1 MAGNAVLPLVLSL
14 LLPLA
19 FQTMFDSDRWSEIW
33 QTLSRNKLR
42 SALTAFGVG
51 WGIFMLI
58 IMLGAGNGLANGVN
72 GAFNGWASNSC
83 FIWTQVTSIPFEG
96 FPRGRDFSF
105 DNGDI
110 EAIRRNVPG
119 VDALAP
125 RLQLGGWQGSNN
137 VVYKGK
143 TGAFNVNGDVPDIMR
158 IQGTGITAG
167 RFLNEKD
174 LLDSRKICVI
184 GQRVVDVL
192 YAGEEKA
199 ALGTFLKINGVYFQV
214 VGTHKTKATAE
225 MDENQDATIYIPFST
240 FQRAFN
246 AMNEV
251 HWFAITAE
259 KGTKASVLEKNIK
272 KLMAERHRV
281 HPDDELAFG
290 SFNVE
295 EMFDMT
301 NNLFLA
307 ITGLGWFVGILTLV
321 AGVVGVSNIML
332 VIIRERTQEIGIRRS
347 IGATPASITV
357 QILLEALTLTFLAGY
372 IGLVSGVFLL
382 EGIGAMGIESDFFAN
397 PEVDITVAIVSL
409 VVLITCGLFAGL
421 VPARRALSIRAVEAL
436 RSGT

>member
-1 MAGNAVLPLVLSL
+1 
-14 LLPLA
+14 
-19 FQTMFDSDRWSEIW
+19 MFDSDRWGEIW

-42 SALTAFGVG
+42 SILTAFGVG
-51 WGIFMLI
+51 WGIFVLI

-72 GAFNGWASNSC
+72 GAFSGWASNSC
-83 FIWTQVTSIPFEG
+83 FMWTQSTSIPYMG
-96 FPRGRDFSF
+96 FPRGRGFSF
-105 DNGDI
+105 NNSDV

-125 RLQLGGWQGSNN
+125 RLQLGGWQGNNN
-137 VVYKGK
+137 VSYNGK
-143 TGAFNVNGDVPDIMR
+143 TGPFTVNGDVPDILKV
-158 IQGTGITAG
+158 QGTEIISG

-174 LLDSRKICVI
+174 LIDDRKVCVI

-192 YAGEEKA
+192 YGTNDP
-199 ALGTFLKINGVYFQV
+199 LGTFIKINGVYFRV
-214 VGTHKTKATAE
+214 IGTHRSKASSE
-225 MDENQDATIYIPFST
+225 MSEDQDATIYIPFTT

-251 HWFAITAE
+251 HWFAITAQ
-259 KGTKASVLEKNIK
+259 KGTKASELEKNIK
-272 KLMAERHRV
+272 KLMAERHKV

-307 ITGLGWFVGILTLV
+307 ITGLGWFVGILTLIS
-321 AGVVGVSNIML
+321 GVIGVSNIML
-332 VIIRERTQEIGIRRS
+332 VIVRERTQEIGIRRS
-347 IGATPASITV
+347 LGATPTNITV

-372 IGLVSGVFLL
+372 VGLISGVGLLGLVGPLF
-382 EGIGAMGIESDFFAN
+382 ESPFFSR
-397 PEVDITVAIVSL
+397 PEVDLTVALVSL